1 MNFIYINTEY
11 KYMKISERGQLTL
24 PKALRNKFGLH
35 KDVEVDLIPVKNGIL
50 IQKYTRSMHPV
61 DKVVGILNRP
71 SDTDNYIKK
80 IRGV

>member
-1 MNFIYINTEY
+1 MNFIYINMEY

-24 PKALRNKFGLH
+24 PKALRDQFGLH
-35 KDVEVDLIPVKNGIL
+35 KDVEVDLIPVTNGIL